1 MSRHVR
7 TVWWTASAAALAVT
21 LAVPA
26 SARAQASAPTPDLA
40 RTLDAE
46 VRVALFELV
55 EGRDLS
61 ALSRLEQLVALLERD
76 SSTAAAPERAAL
88 QFLLA
93 QSYYRLGML
102 NAFRRSAEAV
112 LSADGTRYA
121 AVLRPQLL
129 LEAYRSGDYPRAT
142 TLASELPVDQMSG
155 PTALVAGL
163 AAYRAGDLGVA
174 RGRFQRAIAAG
185 GDGARY
191 AQYMDA
197 LTTLRA
203 DTSQTAAAIA
213 SLEAAANGAPA
224 DFADQVRLTAAQV
237 AYEGERY
244 ADAARIAATVDST
257 GALAAPALL
266 TRGWAL
272 YKLDEVSDA
281 ERAFNEF
288 ASKHPGRPE
297 RDEARLMVAQAQLEL
312 GRAAEAER
320 LFERVADSSA
330 AEIAALEAQTSAA
343 LAEVSRA
350 LVTDRLA
357 DLLVAGDPVTAK
369 TLVLRDSASAETAL
383 AVVTGTELQAGQLA
397 GTVSVAPAVATPDAP
412 RRLDSLV
419 ARAPVSITR
428 VLFAPASATR
438 QPQELAARSQSLVA
452 ADAAVAVARL
462 RLEEQLAAQQREIGL
477 LARLAMLL
485 DSDSA
490 SVAAVASEYQAVAD
504 SLTRLDGMMTAAEA
518 RLRELL
524 GREIDA
530 TRTLAAE
537 NARMADSLKTL
548 LAAGAAPED
557 REALEA
563 EVATATAYSRIAD
576 MASNGMTNAIA
587 HHPTFVMRDSVRAH
601 AARARSVLAELQNSY
616 GSSRRDIASVLSL
629 LRGGDAPATSAARKA
644 LADAEARRA
653 SIEGEVMAAVT
664 AELSARA
671 EELVTALQR
680 DVEAAQ
686 FGVASATFFRAI
698 DGTRTVGAT
707 SAPQRRR

>member
-1 MSRHVR
+1 MRSVC
-7 TVWWTASAAALAVT
+7 WTAPLVALAVA
-21 LAVPA
+21 LVVPA
-26 SARAQASAPTPDLA
+26 QSSAQTPAATSDLA

-55 EGRDLS
+55 EGRELS
-61 ALSRLEQLVALLERD
+61 ALSRLEGLAALVERD
-76 SSTAAAPERAAL
+76 SSTAVGPERAAFH
-88 QFLLA
+88 FLLA
-93 QSYYRLGML
+93 QSYHRLGML
-102 NAFRRSAEAV
+102 GAFRRSADAA
-112 LSADGTRYA
+112 LSAGGAGYA
-121 AVLRPQLL
+121 SVLRPQLIV
-129 LEAYRSGDYPRAT
+129 EAYRSGDYARAT
-142 TLASELPVDQMSG
+142 TLARELPVDQMSG
-155 PTALVAGL
+155 ATALVAGL
-163 AAYRAGDLGVA
+163 AAYRTGELGAA
-174 RGRFQRAIAAG
+174 RASFRRAIAAG
-185 GDGARY
+185 GDDAHY

-203 DTSQTAAAIA
+203 DTTQAASAIA
-213 SLEAAANGAPA
+213 SLEAAASGAPG

-244 ADAARIAATVDST
+244 GDAARIAATVDST

-266 TRGWAL
+266 TRAWAL
-272 YKLDEVSDA
+272 YKLEEVGDA
-281 ERAFNEF
+281 ERAFSEF
-288 ASKHPGRPE
+288 AAKFPGRPE

-320 LFERVADSSA
+320 LFEQVADSSA
-330 AEIAALEAQTSAA
+330 ADIAALKAETNAA
-343 LAEVSRA
+343 IADVARA

-357 DLLVAGDPVTAK
+357 HVLVPGDPATTK
-369 TLVLRDSASAETAL
+369 TLVLRDSVSAMATL
-383 AVVTGTELQAGQLA
+383 AVVTGTELPSGQGE
-397 GTVSVAPAVATPDAP
+397 GTPSIAPAVATTDAR
-412 RRLDSLV
+412 RRLDSL
-419 ARAPVSITR
+419 ATRAPASVTR

-452 ADAAVAVARL
+452 ADAAVAVARV

-477 LARLAMLL
+477 LARLAALL
-485 DSDSA
+485 DLDSA
-490 SVAAVASEYQAVAD
+490 AVAAVANDYRAAAD
-504 SLTRLDGMMTAAEA
+504 SLTRLDGMMAAAEA

-530 TRTLAAE
+530 TRTIAAE
-537 NARMADSLKTL
+537 NARTADSLRTT
-548 LAAGAAPED
+548 LAAGASPED

-563 EVATATAYSRIAD
+563 EVATASAYSRIAD
-576 MASNGMTNAIA
+576 IATKGLDNAIA
-587 HHPTFVMRDSVRAH
+587 RHPTFVMRDSVRAH
-601 AARARSVLAELQNSY
+601 AARAQSVLAELESSY
-616 GSSRRDIASVLSL
+616 GSSRRDIASALSS

-653 SIEGEVMAAVT
+653 SIEGEVIAAVT

-671 EELVTALQR
+671 GELVAALQR

-707 SAPQRRR
+707 NAPQRRR

>member
-1 MSRHVR
+1 
-7 TVWWTASAAALAVT
+7 
-21 LAVPA
+21 
-26 SARAQASAPTPDLA
+26 
-40 RTLDAE
+40 
-46 VRVALFELV
+46 
-55 EGRDLS
+55 
-61 ALSRLEQLVALLERD
+61 
-76 SSTAAAPERAAL
+76 
-88 QFLLA
+88 
-93 QSYYRLGML
+93 
-102 NAFRRSAEAV
+102 
-112 LSADGTRYA
+112 
-121 AVLRPQLL
+121 
-129 LEAYRSGDYPRAT
+129 
-142 TLASELPVDQMSG
+142 MSG

-174 RGRFQRAIAAG
+174 RGSFQRAIAAG

-203 DTSQTAAAIA
+203 DTSQAAAAIA

-224 DFADQVRLTAAQV
+224 DFADQVRVTAAQV

-266 TRGWAL
+266 TRAWAL

-281 ERAFNEF
+281 ERAFSEF
-288 ASKHPGRPE
+288 ASKYPSRPE

-330 AEIAALEAQTSAA
+330 AEIAALQAQTNAA

-357 DLLVAGDPVTAK
+357 DLLAGDPVNAK

-383 AVVTGTELQAGQLA
+383 AVVTGTELQAGQVA
-397 GTVSVAPAVATPDAP
+397 GTVSVAPAVATADAP

-419 ARAPVSITR
+419 ARAPVSVTR

-452 ADAAVAVARL
+452 ADAAVAVARV
-462 RLEEQLAAQQREIGL
+462 RLQEQLAAQQREIEL

-485 DSDSA
+485 DADSA
-490 SVAAVASEYQAVAD
+490 SVAAVASEYRAVAD
-504 SLTRLDGMMTAAEA
+504 SLTRLDGMMAAAEA

-530 TRTLAAE
+530 TRSLAAE
-537 NARMADSLKTL
+537 NARTADSLKTV
-548 LAAGAAPED
+548 LAAGADPED

-576 MASNGMTNAIA
+576 MASNGLSNAIA

-601 AARARSVLAELQNSY
+601 AARARSVLAELENSY
-616 GSSRRDIASVLSL
+616 GSSRRDIASVLSM
-629 LRGGDAPATSAARKA
+629 LRSGDAPATSAARKA
-644 LADAEARRA
+644 LTDAEARRA
-653 SIEGEVMAAVT
+653 SIEGEVIAAVT

-671 EELVTALQR
+671 EELVAALQR

-707 SAPQRRR
+707 SAPQQRR

>member
-7 TVWWTASAAALAVT
+7 TVWWTASAVALAVT
-21 LAVPA
+21 LGVPMR
-26 SARAQASAPTPDLA
+26 ARAQAPGPAPDLA

-76 SSTAAAPERAAL
+76 SSTAAVSERAAL

-102 NAFRRSAEAV
+102 NAFRRSADAA
-112 LSADGTRYA
+112 LSAGGTRYA
-121 AVLRPQLL
+121 TVLRPQLL
-129 LEAYRSGDYPRAT
+129 VEAYRSGDYARAT
-142 TLASELPVDQMSG
+142 TLASELPADQMSG

-163 AAYRAGDLGVA
+163 AAYRAGDLGAA
-174 RGRFQRAIAAG
+174 RGSFQRAIAVG
-185 GDGARY
+185 GEGARY

-203 DTSQTAAAIA
+203 DTSQAAAAIA
-213 SLEAAANGAPA
+213 GLEAAANGAPA

-244 ADAARIAATVDST
+244 ADAARIASTVDST

-266 TRGWAL
+266 TRAWAL

-281 ERAFNEF
+281 ERAFSEF
-288 ASKHPGRPE
+288 AAKYPGRPE

-330 AEIAALEAQTSAA
+330 AEIAALEAQTNAA

-357 DLLVAGDPVTAK
+357 DLLAGDPVNAK

-383 AVVTGTELQAGQLA
+383 AVVTGTELQAGQVA
-397 GTVSVAPAVATPDAP
+397 GAVSLVPAVATVDAP

-419 ARAPVSITR
+419 ARAPASVTR

-452 ADAAVAVARL
+452 ADAAVAVARV
-462 RLEEQLAAQQREIGL
+462 RLQEQLAAQQREIEL
-477 LARLAMLL
+477 LARLAM
-485 DSDSA
+485 
-490 SVAAVASEYQAVAD
+490 
-504 SLTRLDGMMTAAEA
+504 
-518 RLRELL
+518 
-524 GREIDA
+524 
-530 TRTLAAE
+530 
-537 NARMADSLKTL
+537 
-548 LAAGAAPED
+548 
-557 REALEA
+557 
-563 EVATATAYSRIAD
+563 
-576 MASNGMTNAIA
+576 
-587 HHPTFVMRDSVRAH
+587 
-601 AARARSVLAELQNSY
+601 
-616 GSSRRDIASVLSL
+616 
-629 LRGGDAPATSAARKA
+629 
-644 LADAEARRA
+644 
-653 SIEGEVMAAVT
+653 
-664 AELSARA
+664 
-671 EELVTALQR
+671 
-680 DVEAAQ
+680 
-686 FGVASATFFRAI
+686 
-698 DGTRTVGAT
+698 
-707 SAPQRRR
+707 